1 MTTILKP
8 VGAVLVVTI
17 VLVALAWLFGPDQM
31 AKPLS
36 AVVVVIALID
46 CLIVVLMYRVWSRHR
61 DLVVLRSE
69 LQNQAMTTIGAILLG
84 AVGVNELTVHHIF
97 PQGMGTVLLLLS
109 LLVISLSPLQRLVT
123 YYRAGR

>member
-36 AVVVVIALID
+36 AVVAVIA

-97 PQGMGTVLLLLS
+97 QQGMGTVLLLLS

-123 YYRAGR
+123 